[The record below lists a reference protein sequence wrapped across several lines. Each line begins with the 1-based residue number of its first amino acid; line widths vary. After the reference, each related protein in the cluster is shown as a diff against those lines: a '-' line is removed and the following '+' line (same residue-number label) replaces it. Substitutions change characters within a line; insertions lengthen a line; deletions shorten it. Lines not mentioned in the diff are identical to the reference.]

1 MNVEKYILNNV
12 KLFTNIKYFKLFNT
26 ILINTSKNIFSY
38 QKYNTLFDKVDN
50 NKNNIK
56 LMIKNN
62 NSYWFILMK
71 IILNK
76 LELKEKSIFTID
88 QNYNIDSNPII
99 SLYLIKL
106 CKTKIQK
113 LLKLSIKL
121 KAPLNNLIR
130 LYLDLCDKQMYP
142 EKYEML
148 NNKKK
153 KKSMEISLENT
164 NKYNNSQATRL
175 YSSSKNKINKN
186 NKIKK
191 ILSLNNINHNDNNSH
206 DDEDDE
212 NNVQKKYGIGKLKLS
227 YCNSLSRL
235 FIGDTDEKSVKE
247 KYLENIT
254 VKKEQKL
261 KVKGVNMT
269 KAESYTKRLINE
281 IKHKGVI
288 IDQNLAKI
296 IDKFNKEQKV
306 LEEYKKSLKSNNNNS
321 KIKKFKKNM
330 KLDKAL
336 TIFDSNKRKNLHG
349 SASCFDFR
357 TISKF
362 DDYKNS
368 RNNKKINVTKR
379 GEGAYANNVL
389 FNNYIKNNK
398 NENKSIKFILK
409 STHLKLNKVTNSSE
423 KKIINKYRK
432 YKNTYIN
439 PRKFVFQN
447 FMDKKDFFYNNE
459 YVI

>member
-269 KAESYTKRLINE
+269 KAESYTKHLINE

-330 KLDKAL
+330 KFDNAL

-349 SASCFDFR
+349 SVSCFDFR

-439 PRKFVFQN
+439 PRKFVFKN